1 MTDAI
6 GLRSV
11 AKRYGAVQ
19 AVGDLS
25 LDVRRGET
33 VALLGHNGAGKTTTV
48 GMLMGLVSPDA
59 GEVRVCGRTARQAV
73 AQGRI
78 AAMLQDTGMMPG
90 VTVAELVGL
99 AQRAYPSP
107 LPVGEALEMAGL
119 PGGRRVDRLS
129 GGQTQ
134 RLRFAMAV
142 VADPEILVLD
152 EPTRALDV
160 QGRREFWE
168 SMRSYAASGRTL
180 LFATHYLDEV
190 DENASRVVVM
200 ARGRVIADGAPEEIR
215 RRAGGGMVRFSVTG
229 PMAEA
234 ASLPGVTGVEVSGER
249 VVLRTADPDATVR
262 GLAAGALEWRDLQ
275 VSPGSLDESFLAIT
289 EESK

>member
-1 MTDAI
+1 MTQAI

-11 AKRYGAVQ
+11 EKRYGGVHAVRG
-19 AVGDLS
+19 VS
-25 LDVRRGET
+25 LEVRRGET

-48 GMLMGLVSPDA
+48 GMLMGLVAPDA
-59 GEVRVCGRTARQAV
+59 GEVRVCGRTAKEAV

-78 AAMLQDTGMMPG
+78 AAMLQDAGLMPG
-90 VTVAELVGL
+90 VTAAELVGL
-99 AQRAYPSP
+99 ARRAYPSP
-107 LPVGEALEMAGL
+107 LPVAEALEMAGL

-134 RLRFAMAV
+134 RLRFAMAA

-168 SMRSYAASGRTL
+168 SMRAYAASGRTL

-190 DENASRVVVM
+190 DENATRVVVM
-200 ARGRVIADGAPEEIR
+200 ARGEVIADGPPEEIR
-215 RRAGGGMVRFSVTG
+215 RRAGGATVQYIG
-229 PMAEA
+229 PA
-234 ASLPGVTGVEVSGER
+234 AAALPGVTQVESYGER
-249 VVLRTADPDATVR
+249 VVLHTADPDATVR
-262 GLAAGALEWRDLQ
+262 ALAASALDWRDLR

-289 EESK
+289 EESR